1 MCGFSGIV
9 ADGDQQKHI
18 EAMCRMLEH
27 RGPENTSIYHHKN
40 IWLGHNRLRIIDI
53 ETGDQPIFNED
64 RTVGVVFN
72 GEIYNYKEI
81 QFDLEQK
88 GHTFRTNSDTE
99 ALVHLYEEKG
109 LEMFNDLNG
118 IFAFAILDKKQNQ
131 YICNSEKVSKNKK
144 RKILKNFQNLKE
156 SFKIMKINKNHF
168 DSFNII

>member
-27 RGPENTSIYHHKN
+27 RGPENTSTYHHEN

-72 GEIYNYKEI
+72 GEIYN
-81 QFDLEQK
+81 FLELK
-88 GHTFRTNSDTE
+88 NE
-99 ALVHLYEEKG
+99 L
-109 LEMFNDLNG
+109 
-118 IFAFAILDKKQNQ
+118 LDKK
-131 YICNSEKVSKNKK
+131 IA
-144 RKILKNFQNLKE
+144 F
-156 SFKIMKINKNHF
+156 
-168 DSFNII
+168 